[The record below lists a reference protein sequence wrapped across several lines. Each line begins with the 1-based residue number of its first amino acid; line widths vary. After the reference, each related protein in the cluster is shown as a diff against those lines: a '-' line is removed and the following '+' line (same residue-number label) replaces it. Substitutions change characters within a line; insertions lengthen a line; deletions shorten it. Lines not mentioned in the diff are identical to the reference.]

1 MGLFITLGY
10 KLKYTLISV
19 FLTAVL
25 SLIILAPSFISASNN
40 APVLFHK
47 GSSPYGTPYSEW
59 LKNWWQWWLSI
70 PNDQHPFPK
79 YDPKTCSVHQQ
90 GPVWYLP
97 DVEPTGQL
105 THASVTYSCEIPKG
119 KAIFFPLSQSSCWL
133 ANPEFK
139 KFSNK
144 LAPNPESD
152 QALKTC
158 AVSPQDFNHSV
169 VKIDGVPIDPSK
181 LDRVTTNF
189 YNVTVPPIAV
199 KGLFDFGPPG
209 TSRGIADGY
218 VLFVP
223 PLPVGKHTIEF
234 TVTDHLA
241 GPTSELIKRDGT
253 YIVSVK

>member
-1 MGLFITLGY
+1 LFIFRFDYLDNGTRFKHRY
-10 KLKYTLISV
+10 
-19 FLTAVL
+19 
-25 SLIILAPSFISASNN
+25 
-40 APVLFHK
+40 LFEPPWAQIK
-47 GSSPYGTPYSEW
+47 GSS
-59 LKNWWQWWLSI
+59 
-70 PNDQHPFPK
+70 
-79 YDPKTCSVHQQ
+79 
-90 GPVWYLP
+90 
-97 DVEPTGQL
+97 
-105 THASVTYSCEIPKG
+105 

-158 AVSPQDFNHSV
+158 AVSPQDFTHSV

-189 YNVTVPPIAV
+189 YNVTVPPNAV

-218 VLFVP
+218 FIRAS
-223 PLPVGKHTIEF
+223 LPVGKHTIEF